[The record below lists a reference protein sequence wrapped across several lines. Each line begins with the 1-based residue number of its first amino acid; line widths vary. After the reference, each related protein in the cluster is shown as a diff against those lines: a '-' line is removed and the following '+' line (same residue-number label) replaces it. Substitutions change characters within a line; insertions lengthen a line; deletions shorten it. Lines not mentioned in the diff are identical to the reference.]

1 MSEPRIVVLDASVG
15 VKWFKSEPGN
25 IPARDLLAGH
35 NQGHFRI
42 VVPALFMAEVV
53 AVATRHDPQLGRE
66 VWSLLRDADLTVLS
80 LDDAVA
86 EAAFAQCRVLGCDFY
101 DALAPALA
109 TILDATLYSA
119 DRKAHARYPG
129 VVLLG

>member
-1 MSEPRIVVLDASVG
+1 MSERSLVVLDASVG
-15 VKWFKSEPGN
+15 VKWFKNEAGSVS
-25 IPARDLLAGH
+25 ARDLLGQH
-35 NQGHFRI
+35 HQGQALI

-53 AVATRHDPQLGRE
+53 AVATRHDLALGHE

-86 EAAFAQCRVLGCDFY
+86 EAAFAQCGVLGCDFY

-109 TILDATLYSA
+109 TLLGATLYSA
-119 DRKAHARYPG
+119 DAKAHARFPG